1 MALND
6 EHRLQVRNRGF
17 SDQQINEAI
26 SAGWLQSLS
35 PEQIQADW
43 CERFPRMR
51 GNEGGA
57 MLLTFNETT
66 FSLRADQP
74 PLDDEGKPSK
84 YLYVYG
90 GDDVKGAHTQPWCP
104 DGAIAATEGFFDGLA
119 ATQLMKVPCCAVTAP
134 SHLERS
140 ELPASVR
147 VYFSDADVPYHH
159 NTSLLPMVVSLCRK
173 KGLKLAHLPR
183 NPGANYAYT
192 AGTIPEECK
201 WGAEEWHKEWTRQDR
216 NSGEQLRKLIANAQE
231 PKAYVRLL
239 IEEFADAGIRS
250 PDNDQQI
257 TGLAKAIA
265 AATNKETDR
274 ASLVRLLQS
283 KTKATKAWI
292 ESLIREWDRNQ
303 QSKGIVRQGPRGFGV
318 PESLQGGK
326 PSKRELQGFLKEVLR
341 IRHNVVTR
349 QVEVNEQV
357 FDDLGLSDQW
367 LADVYGIETDKA
379 TAAGAFEYIAR
390 SNPYDPIAEYL
401 GGLRSRDG
409 VKLIGM
415 TELARAF
422 GIAPDDELSKEL
434 LARHLVGH
442 ACRGLYA
449 GDPVKA
455 KHDQILVLLGVQ
467 GARKSASIR
476 ALAPHGLYDSATKV
490 PELENWNF
498 LPKLNACWLFE
509 FDECE
514 QMLRMRSAD
523 EFKGFVTR
531 VNDRYTEKGQNH
543 STSHPR
549 RAVLWGTT
557 NKSEI
562 LNDCTGN
569 RRVWIIRTQSRR
581 LDPSWIARN
590 RDSIWATVLTWMD
603 WGLTNYLPDDSP
615 SAVLAAERAQLATLT
630 DPWADDIRA
639 ALEKPEIDPLVGVG
653 QDVLLQRY
661 LGKNSSDKDSK
672 KEAGRL
678 RNIITGVGFTTHD
691 GQFRWEKERQR
702 YPTVNELGP
711 LSEKTSRWGYRA
723 VPCSSPVPQLEPSS
737 GTPQMP
743 WHDSDLKELFQCS
756 NEIDD
761 LDTDEREAA

>member
-1 MALND
+1 
-6 EHRLQVRNRGF
+6 
-17 SDQQINEAI
+17 
-26 SAGWLQSLS
+26 
-35 PEQIQADW
+35 
-43 CERFPRMR
+43 MR

-66 FSLRADQP
+66 LSLRADQP

-90 GDDVKGAHTQPWCP
+90 GDDAKGRHTQPWCP
-104 DGAIAATEGFFDGLA
+104 DGATVATEGFFDGLA
-119 ATQLMKVPCCAVTAP
+119 ATKLMGVPCCALTAP

-173 KGLKLAHLPR
+173 KGLKIAHLPR

-192 AGTIPEECK
+192 AGKIPEECK
-201 WGAEEWHKEWTRQDR
+201 WGAEEWHREWTREGRD
-216 NSGEQLRKLIANAQE
+216 SGEQLRKLIANAQE
-231 PKAYVRLL
+231 PKVYVRSV
-239 IEEFADAGIRS
+239 IEEFASAGIVS

-283 KTKATKAWI
+283 KTKARIPWI
-292 ESLIREWDRNQ
+292 EGLIREWDRNQ
-303 QSKGIVRQGPRGFGV
+303 QLKGIVRQGPKGFAV
-318 PESLQGGK
+318 PASLQGGK
-326 PSKRELQGFLKEVLR
+326 PGKRELQNFLKEELR

-390 SNPYDPIAEYL
+390 SKPYDPIAEYL
-401 GGLRSRDG
+401 GALRSRDG
-409 VKLIGM
+409 LKLIGM

-442 ACRGLYA
+442 ACRGLHA
-449 GDPVKA
+449 GDPLKA
-455 KHDQILVLLGVQ
+455 KHDQIVVLLGDQ
-467 GARKSASIR
+467 GTGKSASIR
-476 ALAPHGLYDSATKV
+476 DLAPPGLYDSATKV
-490 PELENWNF
+490 TELESWNF
-498 LPKLNACWLFE
+498 LPKLNACWIFE

-514 QMLRMRSAD
+514 LMLRMRSAD

-549 RAVLWGTT
+549 RAVLWGTS
-557 NKSEI
+557 NDSEI
-562 LNDCTGN
+562 LNDHTGN
-569 RRVWIIRTQSRR
+569 RRVWIIRTGSRR
-581 LDPSWIARN
+581 LNPSWIADN
-590 RDSIWATVLTWMD
+590 RDSIWATVLTWME
-603 WGLTNYLPDDSP
+603 WGLSNYLPDDSP
-615 SAVLAAERAQLATLT
+615 SAGLAAERAQQATLT

-639 ALEKPEIDPLVGVG
+639 ALERAEIDPRVGVG
-653 QDVLLQRY
+653 QDVLLRRY
-661 LGKNSSDKDSK
+661 LGKDPSAKDAK
-672 KEAGRL
+672 KEAVRL
-678 RNIITGVGFTTHD
+678 KDIITGAGFRTHG
-691 GQFRWEKERQR
+691 GQYRWEKDRQR
-702 YPTVNELGP
+702 YPIVNEFGQFG
-711 LSEKTSRWGYRA
+711 EKTSRWGYRA
-723 VPCSSPVPQLEPSS
+723 VPCSNLVPSKAPST
-737 GTPQMP
+737 GTPKMP
-743 WHDSDLKELFQCS
+743 WYDSDLKEVFQCS
-756 NEIDD
+756 NEINHSG
-761 LDTDEREAA
+761 TDERDAA